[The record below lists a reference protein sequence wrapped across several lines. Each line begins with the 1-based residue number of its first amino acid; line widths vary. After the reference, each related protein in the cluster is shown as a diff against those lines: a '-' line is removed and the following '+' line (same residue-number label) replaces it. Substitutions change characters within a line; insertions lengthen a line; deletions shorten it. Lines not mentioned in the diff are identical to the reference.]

1 MAGAICGD
9 NMLEIIERVQK
20 HLLEATNLKEDS
32 EEYRQSYSLLF
43 RLWQLG
49 YLK

>member
-1 MAGAICGD
+1 MADMCGD
-9 NMLEIIERVQK
+9 NRLEVIEKVQK
-20 HLLEATNLKEDS
+20 HLLRSTNLKEDS
-32 EEYRQSYSLLF
+32 DEYKHSYSLLL